1 MIALAIVALTA
12 AVLLDRRVDVVRDTA
27 RARELRSAWMLASQK
42 IAEMELE
49 PGLWEGVGG
58 QSHGDFG
65 EFDPSYSGFQW
76 EYLIERHPVEADDPV
91 PGAVQGP
98 PKPRELMK
106 LTLGVKAPGLDDPV
120 ILQALFPIFDPRTVA
135 GAASEPTPPDAEPGP
150 PSNGPGR
157 GAAPPPRRPPPIRP
171 PGRPR

>member
-42 IAEMELE
+42 IAELELE

-65 EFDPSYSGFQW
+65 ELDPSYSGFQW
-76 EYLIERHPVEADDPV
+76 EYLIERHPVEADEPV
-91 PGAVQGP
+91 PGAVPGP

-120 ILQALFPIFDPRTVA
+120 VLQALFPIFDPRTA
-135 GAASEPTPPDAEPGP
+135 AASAPEPAPPGEEPGSP
-150 PSNGPGR
+150 PGGPAPGPR
-157 GAAPPPRRPPPIRP
+157 PPPRPPPIRP